1 MEFLYESWPWYVVG
15 PIIGLTVP
23 ALLLFGNK
31 RLGISSS
38 LRHLCAAC
46 YPANLPLFRYDWK
59 KEMWNFYFV
68 AGLIGGGFIGGIAL
82 KNPHPADISSSTVAQ
97 LQQLGVSDFSGVLPT
112 EIFNWNNLFTSQGF
126 LLMVVGG
133 FMVGF
138 GTRYARGCT
147 SGHGI
152 FGLSSLQLTSLLA
165 VASFFIG
172 GIVCTYFLLPAIL
185 AL

>member
-1 MEFLYESWPWYVVG
+1 MEFLHKPWPWYVVG

-46 YPANLPLFRYDWK
+46 YPANLPLLRYDWK
-59 KEMWNFYFV
+59 KEIWNFYFV
-68 AGLIGGGFIGGIAL
+68 AGIIGGGFIGGVVLA
-82 KNPHPADISSSTVAQ
+82 NPDAVDLSPKTITQ
-97 LQQLGVSDFSGVLPT
+97 LQQLGISDISGVLPI
-112 EIFNWNNLFTSQGF
+112 ELFNWNNLFSAQGF
-126 LLMVVGG
+126 LLSVVGG

-152 FGLSSLQLTSLLA
+152 FGLSSLQWPSLLA
-165 VASFFIG
+165 IAAFFIG
-172 GIVCTYFLLPAIL
+172 GIICSYFLLPAIL
-185 AL
+185 TL